1 MTTIEEQARIAAQL
15 ASSAALRDLQRQRQ
29 AASQQYN
36 WGKSEL
42 GPEYDRYVNEQN
54 YNLGQILAQNTAAGA
69 RANQQYDISGR
80 TLANQLQEQQRRS
93 EMDMARRGLWQS
105 GLSLKANAGLQ
116 GKYLTSRGD
125 IELNRMNRL
134 SDISRT
140 GELAQ
145 QKATFNISDAQ
156 RERVAKLQRLLE
168 AYQGQQ
174 TAMEWQQQ
182 GLMQDE
188 GLRASD
194 LYRQL
199 LQQQYENQLKSN
211 EQGIATQQFHHNAYW
226 AQRNYEAAQAQQ
238 AYANAVQLAQLRA
251 QGINV

>member
-1 MTTIEEQARIAAQL
+1 MTTMQEQAQVAAQL

-29 AASQQYN
+29 AASQQYT

-54 YNLGQILAQNTAAGA
+54 YNLQQILNQNTAAA
-69 RANQQYDISGR
+69 ANANQQYDISGR
-80 TLANQLQEQQRRS
+80 TLANQLGEQQRRS

-105 GLSLKANAGLQ
+105 GLALKSSQGLQ

-140 GELAQ
+140 GEAAQ
-145 QKATFNISDAQ
+145 TKATFNISDAQ
-156 RERVAKLQRLLE
+156 RERVAKLQKLLE

-182 GLMQDE
+182 GLAQDE

-226 AQRNYEAAQAQQ
+226 AKQNFEAAQAQQ

-251 QGINV
+251 AGINV